1 MIKLTLLVCRHRY
14 KQTYRITVDRNG
26 SKEGGTKVRGAGNKS
41 VFKNSLSPLL
51 LALFYQH

>member
-14 KQTYRITVDRNG
+14 KQTYQITVDRNG
-26 SKEGGTKVRGAGNKS
+26 SKEGGTKVRGAGNKN

-51 LALFYQH
+51 LAFFYQH